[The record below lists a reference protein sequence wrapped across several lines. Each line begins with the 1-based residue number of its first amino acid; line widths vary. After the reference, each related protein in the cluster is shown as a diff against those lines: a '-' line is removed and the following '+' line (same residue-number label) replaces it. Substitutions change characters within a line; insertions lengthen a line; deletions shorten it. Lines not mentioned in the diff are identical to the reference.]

1 MTKYRVTFEI
11 DEEVEAD
18 NRDDAIDAAISN
30 IIGGGVWFENEL
42 TEYIRN
48 YARIEEIYW
57 SGATGYETK
66 EIAQY
71 GLCDEYHRI
80 ATINVKEVLN
90 QQLEIE
96 QLKQRI
102 EFAKQAIDLFFKTE
116 DESKLLEI
124 AEWD

>member
-48 YARIEEIYW
+48 YARIEEI
-57 SGATGYETK
+57 
-66 EIAQY
+66 
-71 GLCDEYHRI
+71 
-80 ATINVKEVLN
+80 
-90 QQLEIE
+90 
-96 QLKQRI
+96 
-102 EFAKQAIDLFFKTE
+102 E
-116 DESKLLEI
+116 D
-124 AEWD
+124 A

>member
-48 YARIEEIYW
+48 YARIEEI
-57 SGATGYETK
+57 
-66 EIAQY
+66 
-71 GLCDEYHRI
+71 
-80 ATINVKEVLN
+80 
-90 QQLEIE
+90 
-96 QLKQRI
+96 
-102 EFAKQAIDLFFKTE
+102 E
-116 DESKLLEI
+116 DE
-124 AEWD
+124 